1 MCPKVCLRV
10 CPHLRVC
17 GGTRGR
23 KGLWEFPGYCRT
35 TGPGC
40 PPVVVPWLLVLLS
53 WGLVLLRDPSRLGHR
68 DLAGHN
74 HRLPWKGGDLQ
85 GVTFRGGGGVIRTV
99 HLFPLQYQLQRRP
112 SSVQY
117 TDSIRMLFW
126 TPGVWTIIGS

>member
-10 CPHLRVC
+10 CPRLRVC
-17 GGTRGR
+17 VGTRGR

-40 PPVVVPWLLVLLS
+40 PPVVVPWVLVLLS
-53 WGLVLLRDPSRLGHR
+53 WGLVLLQDPSRLGHR

-74 HRLPWKGGDLQ
+74 HRPPWKGGDLE
-85 GVTFRGGGGVIRTV
+85 GVTFCGAGLLGQCAG
-99 HLFPLQYQLQRRP
+99 FRP

-117 TDSIRMLFW
+117 TGSIWMLFM
-126 TPGVWTIIGS
+126 TPGVWTIVGS